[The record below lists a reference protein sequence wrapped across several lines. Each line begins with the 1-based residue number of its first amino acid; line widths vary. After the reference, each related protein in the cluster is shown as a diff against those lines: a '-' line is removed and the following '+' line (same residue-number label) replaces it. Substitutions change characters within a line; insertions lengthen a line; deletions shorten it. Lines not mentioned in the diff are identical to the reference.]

1 MCALTCSAVPADYQ
15 TAFSRTPCLLLSH
28 TLLVVASPSSASTSL
43 RSMLSYT
50 SGTSCCTEFT
60 CCCAVIAGHQTVFPR
75 MPCLLLSHT
84 LLAALPSPAWL
95 QSTARWRSRRACT
108 PACTSKTSFCT
119 SLGLFST
126 YWVSCPSLLLGTS
139 QCQSCLRVTH
149 RSAFASLYT
158 LVFLAV

>member
-1 MCALTCSAVPADYQ
+1 MCTDLLCCACKLSNSLFKDALF
-15 TAFSRTPCLLLSH
+15 TAT
-28 TLLVVASPSSASTSL
+28 TLLVASPSSASTSL
-43 RSMLSYT
+43 CSMLSST
-50 SGTSCCTEFT
+50 SRISCCTEIT
-60 CCCAVIAGHQTVFPR
+60 CCCAVTAGRQTAFPR

-95 QSTARWRSRRACT
+95 QSTARWHSRRACT

-119 SLGLFST
+119 SSGLFST

-139 QCQSCLRVTH
+139 RCQSCLRVTH